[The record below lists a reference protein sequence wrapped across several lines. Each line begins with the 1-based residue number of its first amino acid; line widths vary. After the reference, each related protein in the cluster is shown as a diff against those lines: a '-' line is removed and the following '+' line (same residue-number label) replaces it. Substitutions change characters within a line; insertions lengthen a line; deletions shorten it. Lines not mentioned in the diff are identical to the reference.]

1 MTGEFKI
8 TNLLSL
14 DLRGGYAN
22 SQREAPY
29 EREFS
34 YVRTNRDLS
43 IDPVGDRFVNALNRQ
58 RGDASITFSD
68 LNEDLWSAG
77 ADLSYQLLPALTA
90 TVGYAFSDTTRTPS
104 RYELHF
110 DATNLPIGVQ
120 QLRPVYRSSDTS
132 TPRYYSNMRE
142 FYVQ

>member
-90 TVGYAFSDTTRTPS
+90 TVGRSEEHKS
-104 RYELHF
+104 ELQS
-110 DATNLPIGVQ
+110 LMPI
-120 QLRPVYRSSDTS
+120 
-132 TPRYYSNMRE
+132 
-142 FYVQ
+142 